1 MIQLEMFQFQ
11 VPQFRNISVLLP
23 EYEEPNAVPKAPGLP
38 QSEDVTNAPGGG
50 PNVAV
55 IVIPVI
61 VFLVLLFLT
70 LSFTRLIRRRKAAKG
85 KCH

>member
-1 MIQLEMFQFQ
+1 MFQFQ

-50 PNVAV
+50 PNLAV
-55 IVIPVI
+55 IVIPLI
-61 VFLVLLFLT
+61 VVLVLLFLT
-70 LSFTRLIRRRKAAKG
+70 LGLTRLIRRRKAAKG